1 MFVVF
6 ISSLSVHYERPTIR
20 IEQKKKKKDS
30 KPPQNE
36 SSNYGT
42 TPWIDFLCILKSFT
56 KMIQSLTCD
65 FEDAGAYQCGCEE
78 NDIYGSSLSMPSS
91 NFVYMNRQQDQHSN
105 ATKINFTL

>member
-1 MFVVF
+1 MLNDMSLTFTLFKKKSTRGVKEGNERAMFVVF

-42 TPWIDFLCILKSFT
+42 TP
-56 KMIQSLTCD
+56 
-65 FEDAGAYQCGCEE
+65 
-78 NDIYGSSLSMPSS
+78 
-91 NFVYMNRQQDQHSN
+91 
-105 ATKINFTL
+105 